1 MKAVKSLLLIMSIIP
16 ALIFAQKSK
25 TLQVVFIS
33 ASNEYVSHITLTEY
47 KKKLENSYSNIN
59 VTVLQADGPIN
70 EKDEYSN
77 LEGTDILKTCD
88 VLLIFA
94 RRTTIKGK
102 AIEDIKAYVN
112 AGKPLVALRTA
123 SHGFQEW
130 PEFDKEVL
138 GGNYSFHY
146 DGEPEKRLIDAN
158 GMRYVTGEPS
168 GPVQQV
174 SINTANKNHPVLNGI
189 KDFVSKYS
197 LYKTAPIAPDA
208 TLLLKGK
215 TTEGEEPVAW
225 TRNHNGGK
233 LVYIALGGVQDWKNP
248 LFVQL
253 VTNALFWTADFKAKK
268 K

>member
-1 MKAVKSLLLIMSIIP
+1 
-16 ALIFAQKSK
+16 
-25 TLQVVFIS
+25 
-33 ASNEYVSHITLTEY
+33 VS
-47 KKKLENSYSNIN
+47 
-59 VTVLQADGPIN
+59 VTVLQANGTIN

-77 LEGTDILKTCD
+77 LDGTDILKTTD
-88 VLLIFA
+88 ALLIFA

-146 DGEPEKRLIDAN
+146 DGEPEKRLIGAD

-174 SINTANKNHPVLNGI
+174 SVNEPEKNHPVLKGI
-189 KDFVSKYS
+189 KNFSSKYS
-197 LYKTAPIAPDA
+197 LYKTAPIAANA
-208 TLLLKGK
+208 TLLLTGQTNEGK
-215 TTEGEEPVAW
+215 EPLAW
-225 TRNHNGGK
+225 TRMHNGGRV
-233 LVYIALGGVQDWKNP
+233 VYIALGGVQDWQNP
-248 LFVQL
+248 IFVQL
-253 VTNALFWTADFKAKK
+253 VTNALFWAAGEKK
-268 K
+268 

>member
-1 MKAVKSLLLIMSIIP
+1 MKLVQRLLALVLFLP
-16 ALIFAQKSK
+16 AMLFAQKGK
-25 TLQVVFIS
+25 KLHAVFIS
-33 ASNEYVSHITLTEY
+33 ASNEYVSHITLNEF
-47 KKKLENSYSNIN
+47 KKKLEATYSNVE
-59 VTVLQADGPIN
+59 VTVLQANGPIN

-77 LEGTDILKTCD
+77 LDGTDILKTAD

-112 AGKPLVALRTA
+112 SGKPLVALRTA

-130 PEFDKEVL
+130 PEFDKEIL

-146 DGEPEKRLIDAN
+146 DGEPEKRLIGAD

-174 SINTANKNHPVLNGI
+174 SINEENKQHPVLAGI
-189 KDFVSKYS
+189 KNFSSKYS
-197 LYKTAPIAPDA
+197 LYKTAPIAADA
-208 TLLLKGK
+208 KLLLTGK
-215 TTEGEEPVAW
+215 TTEGTEPLAW
-225 TRNHNGGK
+225 ARTIKGK
-233 LVYIALGGVQDWKNP
+233 MVYIALGGVQDWQNP
-248 LFVQL
+248 IFVQL